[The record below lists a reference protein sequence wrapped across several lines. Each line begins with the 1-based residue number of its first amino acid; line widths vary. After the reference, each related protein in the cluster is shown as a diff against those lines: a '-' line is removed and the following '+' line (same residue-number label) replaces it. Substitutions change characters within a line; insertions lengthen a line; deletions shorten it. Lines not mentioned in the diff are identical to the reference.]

1 MRSTVEVAFDGRGI
15 AQQLGLGG
23 LGDGSGP
30 ARHVASSPTRDGTG
44 GQPDRMLRLLHTA
57 DVHLGARHTDLGEQA
72 AAQRERQFAA
82 FKAAIDLAIAE
93 KVDIVL
99 IAGDLF
105 DSNTQPRRSVER
117 VAAELKRL
125 GAAKIRTVVIPGT
138 HDVYDRSS
146 LYRVHDLAALAGSTD
161 DDDLVTV
168 LTPDRPSVHLNA
180 CDVIVHGPV
189 FASKRAPHSPLRD
202 LHVRGGDDGATWQ
215 VGMVHGSL
223 AIPDRTD
230 RDEVVFTREEI
241 EASGLDYLAL
251 GHWHSTQQGKAG
263 GTTWAYAG
271 APEPVAV
278 TQDGAGKVLLVEL
291 NETNEARTVKVEER
305 QVGRTRFEKLD
316 IDAASVADQP
326 AIIAA
331 IGAKADP
338 DLVLDARLTGVRPD
352 ELDVAID
359 EVEDRLKGSFL
370 KLRVRDQ
377 SMPALTQGSLPS
389 PDTIPGAFIRNVEGR
404 IAELEADGAEAS
416 IAEAAELRD
425 VLRLG
430 RLLLAGHEVTL

>member
-1 MRSTVEVAFDGRGI
+1 
-15 AQQLGLGG
+15 
-23 LGDGSGP
+23 
-30 ARHVASSPTRDGTG
+30 
-44 GQPDRMLRLLHTA
+44 MLRLLHTA
-57 DVHLGARHTDLGEQA
+57 DVHLGARHADLGDQA

-82 FKAAIDLAIAE
+82 FKAAVDLALAE
-93 KVDIVL
+93 KVDLVL

-125 GAAKIRTVVIPGT
+125 AEAKIRTVVIPGT

-146 LYRVHDLAALAGSTD
+146 LYRVHDLAALAGSGP

-168 LTPDRPSVHLNA
+168 LTPDRASVHIA
-180 CDVIVHGPV
+180 TCDVVVHGPV
-189 FASKRAPHSPLRD
+189 FATKRAPHSPLRN
-202 LHVRGGDDGATWQ
+202 LRVTPGDGATWH
-215 VGMVHGSL
+215 VGVVHGSL

-230 RDEVVFTREEI
+230 RDEVVVTREEI
-241 EASGLDYLAL
+241 EATGLDYLAL
-251 GHWHSTQQGKAG
+251 GHWHSAQQGRAG
-263 GTTWAYAG
+263 ATAYAYSG

-291 NETNEARTVKVEER
+291 DEQAGKRSVTIDER

-316 IDAASVADQP
+316 VDAATLADQP
-326 AIIAA
+326 ALVAQIA
-331 IGAKADP
+331 AKADP
-338 DLVLDARLTGVRPD
+338 DLVLDVRLTGVRPD
-352 ELDVAID
+352 ELDVSAG
-359 EVEDRLKGSFL
+359 EVEDQLKASFL

-377 SMPALTQGSLPS
+377 SLPALTEGALPS
-389 PDTIPGAFIRNVEGR
+389 AETIPGAFIRNVEGR
-404 IAELEADGAEAS
+404 IAELEADGSETAS
-416 IAEAAELRD
+416 AEAAELRD

>member
-1 MRSTVEVAFDGRGI
+1 
-15 AQQLGLGG
+15 
-23 LGDGSGP
+23 
-30 ARHVASSPTRDGTG
+30 
-44 GQPDRMLRLLHTA
+44 MLRLLHTA
-57 DVHLGARHTDLGEQA
+57 DVHLGARHADLGEQA

-82 FKAAIDLAIAE
+82 FQASIELAIAE
-93 KVDIVL
+93 KVDVVL

-125 GAAKIRTVVIPGT
+125 ATAKIRTVIIPGT

-146 LYRVHDLAALAGSTD
+146 LYRVHDLAALAGSTED
-161 DDDLVTV
+161 DDFVTV
-168 LTPDRPSVHLNA
+168 LTPDRPSIHLGA

-189 FASKRAPHSPLRD
+189 FATKRAPHSPLRD
-202 LHVRGGDDGATWQ
+202 LRVSAGDGATWH
-215 VGMVHGSL
+215 VGMVHGSI

-230 RDEVVFTREEI
+230 RDEVVVTREEI
-241 EASGLDYLAL
+241 EATGLDYLAL
-251 GHWHSTQQGKAG
+251 GHWHSAQQGKAG
-263 GTTWAYAG
+263 STTYAYAG

-291 NETNEARTVKVEER
+291 AEKAGARTVTIDER
-305 QVGRTRFEKLD
+305 VVGKTRFEKLD
-316 IDAASVADQP
+316 IDVAGLADQP
-326 AIIAA
+326 ALIELIAA
-331 IGAKADP
+331 KSDP

-352 ELDVAID
+352 ELDVSID
-359 EVEDRLKGSFL
+359 EVEERLKSRFL
-370 KLRVRDQ
+370 KLRVRDL
-377 SMPALTQGSLPS
+377 SMPALTEGVLPS

-404 IAELEADGAEAS
+404 IAELEADGVEA
-416 IAEAAELRD
+416 AVTDAAVTDAAELRD

>member
-1 MRSTVEVAFDGRGI
+1 
-15 AQQLGLGG
+15 
-23 LGDGSGP
+23 
-30 ARHVASSPTRDGTG
+30 
-44 GQPDRMLRLLHTA
+44 MLRLLHTA

-82 FKAAIDLAIAE
+82 FKAAVDLAIAE

-125 GAAKIRTVVIPGT
+125 GAAKIRSVVIPGT

-146 LYRVHDLAALAGSTD
+146 LYRVHDLAELAGSKD

-168 LTPDRPSVHLNA
+168 LTPDRPSVHLEA

-202 LHVRGGDDGATWQ
+202 LKVSPGDGATWH

-251 GHWHSTQQGKAG
+251 GHWHSSQQGKAG
-263 GTTWAYAG
+263 STTWAYSG

-291 NETNEARTVKVEER
+291 AETNGKRTVKIDER
-305 QVGRTRFEKLD
+305 TVGRTRFEKLD
-316 IDAASVADQP
+316 IDAATVSDQP

-331 IGAKADP
+331 IGARADP

-352 ELDVAID
+352 ELDVSID
-359 EVEDRLKGSFL
+359 EVEERLKGSFL

-377 SMPALTQGSLPS
+377 STPALTQGSLPS

-404 IAELEADGAEAS
+404 IAELEADGSEAS
-416 IAEAAELRD
+416 LAEAAELRD